1 MHVASSLFPG
11 LRCTSG
17 KILPGDRLLLIN
29 GAAVT
34 GLETEDVARM
44 FLALKDPTVALT
56 VVPKACQ
63 GPGYDVLDTEEWQ
76 IRHLSVGEHAV
87 EEQRTPKFANFVRG
101 LTSDFGEKANVY
113 AETLFKEDIDGD
125 ELAVF
130 SPGSLK
136 ELGLSLGDSFK
147 LLHRF
152 KEAQQVHKLEHPA
165 RSAMQ
170 MEQQGPPN
178 GFPNGWEGGHLEAVR
193 IPIPKDNNCL
203 FTSIAYLCCDGV
215 QDESVA
221 RSLRKK
227 IADCI
232 LRDRITNNPPKYT
245 DLLLGKPPLESC
257 EWIKDDANWSGE
269 NEILILSEHYNVEI
283 TVIMMGD
290 NVTGITYG
298 ETRGSLRSGRI
309 FLLYTGQHYD
319 ALVGS
324 EHEKPGGS
332 VTRMICMFPAG
343 VSEMCSLAVSCG
355 VTEFEKASRNGV
367 DTLAASMSSVR
378 YAAQSGVGIDFWVSR
393 YPKEPELERGDSPSA
408 APATAKKVGDR
419 SGEGKVFLNKYE
431 KAVAYLEAQEAM
443 PKAAASVSA
452 QSLAPT
458 PGFGTDCDLQ
468 EYLQKSMVDDVSVR
482 PHRFLGPVDEYV
494 TTN

>member
-1 MHVASSLFPG
+1 MMSSIQRNGRFG
-11 LRCTSG
+11 TFRWANTRWKSSG
-17 KILPGDRLLLIN
+17 RLL
-29 GAAVT
+29 
-34 GLETEDVARM
+34 
-44 FLALKDPTVALT
+44 KSP
-56 VVPKACQ
+56 
-63 GPGYDVLDTEEWQ
+63 
-76 IRHLSVGEHAV
+76 
-87 EEQRTPKFANFVRG
+87 NFVRG

-152 KEAQQVHKLEHPA
+152 KEAQQQVHKLEHPA

-324 EHEKPGGS
+324 KHEKPGGS
-332 VTRMICMFPAG
+332 VTRMIRIFPSG
-343 VSEMCSLAVSCG
+343 VSEMCSLAVACG
-355 VTEFEKASRNGV
+355 MREFEKSSRNGV
-367 DTLAASMSSVR
+367 HTLAVSMSPVR
-378 YAAQSGVGIDFWVSR
+378 YAAQSGVGINFCASR
-393 YPKEPELERGDSPSA
+393 YATGPELERVSEVRAHAAARGNSPSGA
-408 APATAKKVGDR
+408 SAIAKKMGDR
-419 SGEGKVFLNKYE
+419 WGEGMVPLNEYE
-431 KAVAYLEAQEAM
+431 KAVSYLEAQEAKLKDEAQM
-443 PKAAASVSA
+443 QAKQVDAQVGGKQADAEAVQGYPRSVHWHTHKLGSCLPDIVSHTKLMGGA
-452 QSLAPT
+452 RQDSQPT
-458 PGFGTDCDLQ
+458 
-468 EYLQKSMVDDVSVR
+468 SH
-482 PHRFLGPVDEYV
+482 PHRPQRPRLGRGIRSKPWLMTCLCVLV
-494 TTN
+494 LRM